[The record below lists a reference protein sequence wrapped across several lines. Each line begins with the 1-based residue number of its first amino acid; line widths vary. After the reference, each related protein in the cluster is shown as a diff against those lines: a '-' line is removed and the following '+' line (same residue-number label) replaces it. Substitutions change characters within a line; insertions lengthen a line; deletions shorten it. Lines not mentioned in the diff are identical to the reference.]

1 MLKLGTFT
9 INLGLSKSIYCG
21 RGYITSYDPS
31 GIFEFAL
38 YFWDVFDFFC
48 WVHFDLEFFPIKG
61 VELVLLRL
69 YDLNGSEFLGIS
81 IYSLSFWLLIPL
93 LEMLLRDFPWFLQK
107 PMYSMTSLGTL
118 FFSSYSWLLTGFSLF
133 VWLLALE
140 ERLCLLRLLVT
151 EVAEEEEGEGSLI
164 YGLLNFNLILREAS
178 STVSQLCFS
187 DSFLRIKLFEED
199 TIRYKGNETLLS
211 LKRLSKSSSSII

>member
-1 MLKLGTFT
+1 M
-9 INLGLSKSIYCG
+9 
-21 RGYITSYDPS
+21 
-31 GIFEFAL
+31 
-38 YFWDVFDFFC
+38 
-48 WVHFDLEFFPIKG
+48 
-61 VELVLLRL
+61 
-69 YDLNGSEFLGIS
+69 
-81 IYSLSFWLLIPL
+81 
-93 LEMLLRDFPWFLQK
+93 
-107 PMYSMTSLGTL
+107 
-118 FFSSYSWLLTGFSLF
+118 
-133 VWLLALE
+133 
-140 ERLCLLRLLVT
+140 T